1 MPVTIFSVEELLAQ
15 EGIGDRTPALGLKE
29 GVMLAPSGATVRH
42 SVSGRGGVV
51 IDKPPTRKAELEA
64 RLRYHRTYANEA
76 KATFEKVKSAEL
88 GGGVRKWLPEEA
100 RLFGNPDLIQLRA
113 IYIKHVDAAK
123 CIEAELAAMP
133 EVQEERRRT
142 AERARMMEAQR
153 LSDEQREAERR
164 RSITSITLPGDDD
177 AAASSMTTTRK
188 RPRRSRLRLSRP
200 SWKRSSTGCWRARP
214 RKQTLCVRHHPCRN
228 STPRRARPAS
238 VRARPRRRRPPMPKY
253 TMPFTVDHAATFR
266 AFCQEH
272 GEPEDDEATG
282 QLLFADGWRWSNN
295 LTYRARPLPPPTDPE
310 ELRQLK
316 IRYWTLRKQS
326 ALAIQAELLA
336 LQQEL
341 RRLQGD
347 SSLPLMIR
355 EEGRRRAKPVP
366 FEEYEARLGELTEAL
381 TECNQ
386 HLLN

>member
-1 MPVTIFSVEELLAQ
+1 MPITTYTVEELLQ
-15 EGIGDRTPALGLKE
+15 RE
-29 GVMLAPSGATVRH
+29 GVDERRAPMLALKSGWLLCPSGAEFH
-42 SVSGRGGVV
+42 DGGPHGR
-51 IDKPPTRKAELEA
+51 PQFHRPATPLAALQA
-64 RLRYHRTYANEA
+64 RLRYHVTFRNLT

-88 GGGVRKWLPEEA
+88 GGGVRQWLPEEG
-100 RLFGNPDLIQLRA
+100 RLFGKPDLIQLRA